1 MPLVKDHPSN
11 RNIPD
16 RWTYKEEVYFFVSDP
31 RDQNATVTMTVDEAS
46 FKNEGGNKPPQG
58 SPHPIAW
65 YIENF
70 NGSKPLINGAEK
82 SGRSFYTALG
92 HSNESE

>member
-1 MPLVKDHPSN
+1 M
-11 RNIPD
+11 
-16 RWTYKEEVYFFVSDP
+16 YYFVSDP
-31 RDQNATVTMTVDEAS
+31 RDQNATVTMTVDESS
-46 FKNEGGNKPPQG
+46 FQNEWGNKPPQG

-82 SGRSFYTALG
+82 SGRSFYTSLG
-92 HSNESE
+92 HSNESEYKH